1 MGMSGGKSDVKPAF
15 ISDEVAAD
23 DNFIVTA
30 ARPDTTATLANTAFA
45 SGGARILSVKTSGT
59 GDNAKTNTI
68 VGTDVFDNALTEV
81 IVSTGSAE
89 AVDGTKFFKT
99 VTSITSSAKFAANIE
114 IGSIASAAQAVG
126 GGIRVRLKGFS
137 IVSGGSTGTVEF
149 IEGTPESGTVL
160 FKARTIGTDNTTLDR
175 TIPQNGVLF
184 ESGLSIRYTVGT
196 VDMMTFFFA

>member
-1 MGMSGGKSDVKPAF
+1 MSGGKSDVKPAF

-30 ARPDTTATLANTAFA
+30 ARPDTTATLANSAFA

-149 IEGTPESGTVL
+149 IDGTPESGTVL